1 MSNFSH
7 SLNNRNSRDSE
18 QISGLTENVTV
29 ISHGHGRERRLE
41 RNIEKRDLQAAIKYG
56 VKTSANPGQD
66 GSQRWRYTHN
76 GVVYLTDATSK
87 HEITSYREEN
97 DTGSV
102 INAGPYSSHIVLVV
116 DCSGSMR
123 TSDVSGF
130 ATRTA
135 AVYECLAREFVEPQL
150 ALLSSNTS
158 SAGDMGATVVSL
170 IEMGNEAIVRLQRVP
185 ISEPLLVY
193 LRGRYTSPQYPP
205 TLINTHLIQSHP
217 RSFL

>member
-87 HEITSYREEN
+87 HEITSWREN
-97 DTGSV
+97 DTENEVPMVEFGSV

-150 ALLSSNTS
+150 ALLSSNSS
-158 SAGDMGATVVSL
+158 SADMGATVVSL
-170 IEMGNEAIVRLQRVP
+170 IEMSNEAIVRLQRVP
-185 ISEPLLVY
+185 ISEHLLVY
-193 LRGRYTSPQYPP
+193 LRGRY
-205 TLINTHLIQSHP
+205 NTHLIQSHP

>member
-87 HEITSYREEN
+87 HEITSWREN
-97 DTGSV
+97 DTENEVPMVEFGSV

-150 ALLSSNTS
+150 ALLSSNIL
-158 SAGDMGATVVSL
+158 SANSCHA
-170 IEMGNEAIVRLQRVP
+170 
-185 ISEPLLVY
+185 
-193 LRGRYTSPQYPP
+193 
-205 TLINTHLIQSHP
+205 
-217 RSFL
+217 